1 MDEAKARKL
10 ARFRVGE
17 ERFMGKN
24 MDSEEIKLRQE
35 YMRNIL
41 RGIEP
46 WKNLT
51 AEQME
56 NVRIYKI
63 RDDWYI
69 EDQDFYEYN
78 F

>member
-17 ERFMGKN
+17 ERVMGKN
-24 MDSEEIKLRQE
+24 MDPEEIKLRQE

-51 AEQME
+51 AE
-56 NVRIYKI
+56 
-63 RDDWYI
+63 
-69 EDQDFYEYN
+69 
-78 F
+78 